1 MIEAYQYTRQ
11 GMNRPLYIIVVPV
24 LLVALGY
31 IFVFRHIGLALG
43 YPRLIVSLTVFF
55 TAAWWLMRRA
65 ARKPKSSQQ

>member
-1 MIEAYQYTRQ
+1 
-11 GMNRPLYIIVVPV
+11 V

-65 ARKPKSSQQ
+65 ARKPKSSEQ